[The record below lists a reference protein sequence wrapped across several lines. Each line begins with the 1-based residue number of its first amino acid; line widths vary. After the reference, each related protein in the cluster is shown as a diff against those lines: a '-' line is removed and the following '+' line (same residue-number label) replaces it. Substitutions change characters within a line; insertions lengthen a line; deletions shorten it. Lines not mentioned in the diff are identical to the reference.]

1 MRPARQSAVIFSKA
15 YTDSLGSNFS
25 DPIRPQRGR
34 FVAVTRTCLGFIYRS
49 MKLSS
54 NGDPTDEEK
63 QDALPT
69 DKIWRSN
76 CEIGGKRFLIVRHF
90 EGERSMD
97 EVVAE
102 LAEDRARREMGL

>member
-1 MRPARQSAVIFSKA
+1 
-15 YTDSLGSNFS
+15 
-25 DPIRPQRGR
+25 
-34 FVAVTRTCLGFIYRS
+34 
-49 MKLSS
+49 MKVSS
-54 NGDPTDEEK
+54 RGDPTDEEK